1 MHVRRAGHV
10 VARPLSLCGVMR
22 TRERVAQFTAGAQV
36 RSLARCFAY
45 NGQLQR
51 LSHTPIWHQRE
62 TPMSKFEYKTVV
74 LNFKVGLFKQGL
86 PDIQSSLNEEGAAG
100 WQLKQTILPSSQ
112 WGSSDSV
119 VAILERQV
127 G

>member
-1 MHVRRAGHV
+1 M
-10 VARPLSLCGVMR
+10 
-22 TRERVAQFTAGAQV
+22 T
-36 RSLARCFAY
+36 
-45 NGQLQR
+45 
-51 LSHTPIWHQRE
+51 
-62 TPMSKFEYKTVV
+62 KFEYKTLV

-86 PDIQSSLNEEGAAG
+86 PDIQSSLNEEGVAG
-100 WQLKQTILPSSQ
+100 WQLKQIILPSSQ